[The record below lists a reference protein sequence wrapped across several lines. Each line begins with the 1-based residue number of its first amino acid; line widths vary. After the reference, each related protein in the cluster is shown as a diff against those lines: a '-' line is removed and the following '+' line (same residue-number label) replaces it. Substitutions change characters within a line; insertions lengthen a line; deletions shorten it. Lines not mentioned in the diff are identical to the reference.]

1 MSLLTDDQPPVPVLV
16 LDDGGDDVEGAS
28 PRHVAD
34 LSPGV
39 GGGRVVVGLGS
50 LAAAVTAT
58 KHVDPSLHLK
68 NIENIIKN
76 NARMSYSFVR
86 LVLMF
91 LHREYLDF

>member
-1 MSLLTDDQPPVPVLV
+1 MFYFSSLLTHHGGVSLLTDDQPPVPVLV

-50 LAAAVTAT
+50 LTAAVTAT

-68 NIENIIKN
+68 KIENKIKKQGQN
-76 NARMSYSFVR
+76 
-86 LVLMF
+86 VL
-91 LHREYLDF
+91 